1 MFYALHK
8 GLTMVEEE
16 GLEARWQR
24 HAEVGTALQ
33 EALVERGFELFAE
46 EGHRLPQLTSA
57 SLPGG
62 REEGPLRSAMLE
74 RHGIEVGGG
83 LGPAQ
88 GKLWRIGLMGA
99 GATQESVERLIEAVD
114 DLIPRR

>member
-1 MFYALHK
+1 M
-8 GLTMVEEE
+8 
-16 GLEARWQR
+16 
-24 HAEVGTALQ
+24 
-33 EALVERGFELFAE
+33 ERGFELFAE

-62 REEGPLRSAMLE
+62 REEGPLRSALLA

-83 LGPAQ
+83 LGPAK

-99 GATQESVERLIEAVD
+99 GAAQDTVERLLEAID